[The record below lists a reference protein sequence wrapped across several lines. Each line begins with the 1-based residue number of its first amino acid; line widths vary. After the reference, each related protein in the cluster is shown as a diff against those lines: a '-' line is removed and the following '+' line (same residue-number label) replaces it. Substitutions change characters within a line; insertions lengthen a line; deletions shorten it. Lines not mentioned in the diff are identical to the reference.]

1 MTKGDIS
8 QKPIKNFQFTI
19 LLWIVPVI
27 LFLFLGSD
35 QGSRLDRL
43 GEVEVNKEGKAS
55 YSNGLLEN
63 AKAGIVSAQV
73 KLAGCYAEGRGVR
86 VNRREAAK
94 WYRAAA
100 ERGNVTAQCYLGRCY
115 EKGWGVKKSELEAVE
130 WYRKAAVQGD
140 AYGQFLLGVAY
151 ECGVGVKRDY
161 EQAVEQYRKSAE
173 QESVYGQCFLGSC
186 YEEGLGLEKNEKMA
200 KMWYAE
206 AEENDPKK
214 TAEILKSLR
223 GSQSVKANRFD
234 T

>member
-1 MTKGDIS
+1 MAKRDTS
-8 QKPIKNFQFTI
+8 QKPMKNFPFTI
-19 LLWIVPVI
+19 LLWIVPVS
-27 LFLFLGSD
+27 LFLFFGSD

-43 GEVEVNKEGKAS
+43 GEVEVNKEGKAN

-100 ERGNVTAQCYLGRCY
+100 ERGNVAAQCHLGRCY

-140 AYGQFLLGVAY
+140 PYGQFLLAVAY

-161 EQAVEQYRKSAE
+161 KQAVELYQKSAE
-173 QESVYGQCFLGSC
+173 QGSVFGQCFLGSC
-186 YEEGLGLEKNEKMA
+186 YEEGLGVEKNEKMA

-206 AEENDPKK
+206 AKENDPKV
-214 TAEILKSLR
+214 TAEILRSLR
-223 GSQSVKANRFD
+223 TAK
-234 T
+234 

>member
-8 QKPIKNFQFTI
+8 QKPIKNFPFTI
-19 LLWIVPVI
+19 LLWIVPGI
-27 LFLFLGSD
+27 FFLFGSD

-43 GEVEVNKEGKAS
+43 GEVDVNKEGKAN

-100 ERGNVTAQCYLGRCY
+100 DRGNVTAQCHLGRCY

-161 EQAVEQYRKSAE
+161 KQAVELYQKSAE
-173 QESVYGQCFLGSC
+173 QGSVFGQCFLGSC
-186 YEEGLGLEKNEKMA
+186 YEEGLGVEKNEKMA

-206 AEENDPKK
+206 AKENDPKK

-223 GSQSVKANRFD
+223 GSQ
-234 T
+234 

>member
-1 MTKGDIS
+1 MCQSDRTSFKIGC
-8 QKPIKNFQFTI
+8 PLKNFQFTI
-19 LLWIVPVI
+19 
-27 LFLFLGSD
+27 FLGIALAFFYLFGSHRV
-35 QGSRLDRL
+35 SRLDRL

-63 AKAGIVSAQV
+63 ARAGIVSAQV

-100 ERGNVTAQCYLGRCY
+100 DRGNVTAQCHLGRCY
-115 EKGWGVKKSELEAVE
+115 EKGLGVKKNELEAVE
-130 WYRKAAVQGD
+130 WYRKAAIQGD

-161 EQAVEQYRKSAE
+161 KQAVELYQKSAE
-173 QESVYGQCFLGSC
+173 QGSVFGQCFLGSC
-186 YEEGLGLEKNEKMA
+186 YEEGLGVEKNEKMA

-206 AEENDPKK
+206 AKENDPKK
-214 TAEILKSLR
+214 TAEILQSLR
-223 GSQSVKANRFD
+223 GSQ
-234 T
+234 

>member
-8 QKPIKNFQFTI
+8 QKPIKNFPFTI
-19 LLWIVPVI
+19 LLWVVPVVF
-27 LFLFLGSD
+27 FLFRSD
-35 QGSRLDRL
+35 EGSRLDRL
-43 GEVEVNKEGKAS
+43 GEVEVNKDGKAR

-73 KLAGCYAEGRGVR
+73 KLAGCYADGRGVR

-100 ERGNVTAQCYLGRCY
+100 EKGNVTAQCHLGRSY
-115 EKGWGVKKSELEAVE
+115 EKGLGVKKNELEAVQ
-130 WYRKAAVQGD
+130 WYRKAAGQGD
-140 AYGQFLLGVAY
+140 AYGEFLLGVAY

-161 EQAVEQYRKSAE
+161 EQAVELYQKSAE

-186 YEEGLGLEKNEKMA
+186 YEEGIGVEKNKKLA

-206 AEENDPKK
+206 AKENDPKK

-223 GSQSVKANRFD
+223 TAK
-234 T
+234 

>member
-1 MTKGDIS
+1 MAKRDIT
-8 QKPIKNFQFTI
+8 QNPMKNFPFTI

-27 LFLFLGSD
+27 LFLFFGSD

-43 GEVEVNKEGKAS
+43 GEVEVNQEGKAN

-63 AKAGIVSAQV
+63 ARAGIVSAQV

-86 VNRREAAK
+86 VNRRQAAK

-100 ERGNVTAQCYLGRCY
+100 ERGNVTAQCHLGRCY

-140 AYGQFLLGVAY
+140 PYGQFLLGVAY

-161 EQAVEQYRKSAE
+161 KQAVELYQRSAE
-173 QESVYGQCFLGSC
+173 QGSVFGQCFLGSC
-186 YEEGLGLEKNEKMA
+186 YEEGLGVEKNEKMA

-206 AEENDPKK
+206 AKENDPKK
-214 TAEILKSLR
+214 TAEILKNLR
-223 GSQSVKANRFD
+223 TAK
-234 T
+234 

>member
-1 MTKGDIS
+1 MTKGDMS
-8 QKPIKNFQFTI
+8 QKPIKNFPFTI
-19 LLWIVPVI
+19 LLWIVPVVF
-27 LFLFLGSD
+27 FLFGSD
-35 QGSRLDRL
+35 QSSRLDRL
-43 GEVEVNKEGKAS
+43 VTLEVNKEGKAN

-63 AKAGIVSAQV
+63 ARAGIVSAQV

-100 ERGNVTAQCYLGRCY
+100 EKGNVTAQCRLGRCY
-115 EKGWGVKKSELEAVE
+115 EKGLGVKKSELEAVQ
-130 WYRKAAVQGD
+130 WYGKAAAQGD
-140 AYGQFLLGVAY
+140 SYGEFLLGVAY

-186 YEEGLGLEKNEKMA
+186 YEEGLGVEKNEKMA

-206 AEENDPKK
+206 AKNNDPKK
-214 TAEILKSLR
+214 AAEILKGLR
-223 GSQSVKANRFD
+223 TQM
-234 T
+234 

>member
-1 MTKGDIS
+1 MAKRDIS
-8 QKPIKNFQFTI
+8 QKPIKNFPFTI

-27 LFLFLGSD
+27 FFLFGSN
-35 QGSRLDRL
+35 QGSRFDRL
-43 GEVEVNKEGKAS
+43 GTLEVNKEGKAN

-100 ERGNVTAQCYLGRCY
+100 DRGNVTAQCHLGRCY

-130 WYRKAAVQGD
+130 WYRKAAAQGD

-151 ECGVGVKRDY
+151 ECGVGVNRDY
-161 EQAVEQYRKSAE
+161 KQAVELYQKSAE
-173 QESVYGQCFLGSC
+173 QGSVFGQCFLGSC
-186 YEEGLGLEKNEKMA
+186 YEEGLGVEKNGYMA

-206 AEENDPKK
+206 AKENDPKK

-223 GSQSVKANRFD
+223 DSQ
-234 T
+234 

>member
-1 MTKGDIS
+1 MAKRDIS
-8 QKPIKNFQFTI
+8 QKPMNNFPFKI
-19 LLWIVPVI
+19 LIWIVPVVF
-27 LFLFLGSD
+27 FLFGSD
-35 QGSRLDRL
+35 QGSSLDRL
-43 GEVEVNKEGKAS
+43 VTLEVNKEGKAN

-63 AKAGIVSAQV
+63 ARAGIVSAQV

-100 ERGNVTAQCYLGRCY
+100 EKGNVTAQCLLGRCY
-115 EKGWGVKKSELEAVE
+115 EKGWGVKKSELEAVQ
-130 WYRKAAVQGD
+130 WYRKAAAQGD
-140 AYGQFLLGVAY
+140 SYGEFLLGVAY

-186 YEEGLGLEKNEKMA
+186 YEEGLGVEKNEKIA

-206 AEENDPKK
+206 AKNNDPKK
-214 TAEILKSLR
+214 AAEILKGLR
-223 GSQSVKANRFD
+223 AQM
-234 T
+234 

>member
-1 MTKGDIS
+1 MTKEDIS
-8 QKPIKNFQFTI
+8 QKPIKNFPFTI
-19 LLWIVPVI
+19 LLWIVPVVF
-27 LFLFLGSD
+27 FLFRSD
-35 QGSRLDRL
+35 EGSRLDRL
-43 GEVEVNKEGKAS
+43 GTLEVNKEAKS
-55 YSNGLLEN
+55 NYSNGLLEN

-100 ERGNVTAQCYLGRCY
+100 DRGNVTAQCHLGRCY

-161 EQAVEQYRKSAE
+161 KQAVELYQKSAE
-173 QESVYGQCFLGSC
+173 QGSVFGQCFLGSC
-186 YEEGLGLEKNEKMA
+186 YEEGLGVEKNEKMA

-206 AEENDPKK
+206 AKENDPKK

-223 GSQSVKANRFD
+223 GSQ
-234 T
+234 

>member
-1 MTKGDIS
+1 MAKSDIS
-8 QKPIKNFQFTI
+8 NKPMKNFPFKI
-19 LLWIVPVI
+19 LLWILPVI

-100 ERGNVTAQCYLGRCY
+100 ERGNVTAQCHLGRSY
-115 EKGWGVKKSELEAVE
+115 ENGWGVKRNELEAVK
-130 WYRKAAVQGD
+130 WYRKAAGQGD
-140 AYGQFLLGVAY
+140 AYGEFLLGVAY

-161 EQAVEQYRKSAE
+161 KQAVKLYQNSAE
-173 QESVYGQCFLGSC
+173 QGSVYGQCFLGSC
-186 YEEGLGLEKNEKMA
+186 YEEGFGVEKNENMA

-206 AEENDPKK
+206 AKENDPKK

-223 GSQSVKANRFD
+223 TAK
-234 T
+234 

>member
-1 MTKGDIS
+1 MAKRDIS
-8 QKPIKNFQFTI
+8 QKPMKNFPFTI

-27 LFLFLGSD
+27 LFLFFGSD

-43 GEVEVNKEGKAS
+43 GEVEVNKEGKAN

-73 KLAGCYAEGRGVR
+73 QLAGCYAEGRGVR

-100 ERGNVTAQCYLGRCY
+100 ERGNVTAQCHLGRCY

-130 WYRKAAVQGD
+130 WYRKAAAQGD

-151 ECGVGVKRDY
+151 ECGVGVNRDY
-161 EQAVEQYRKSAE
+161 KQAVELYQKSAE
-173 QESVYGQCFLGSC
+173 QGSVFGQCFLGSC
-186 YEEGLGLEKNEKMA
+186 YEEGLGVEKNEKMA

-206 AEENDPKK
+206 AKENDPKK

-223 GSQSVKANRFD
+223 GSQ
-234 T
+234 

>member
-1 MTKGDIS
+1 MAKRDIT
-8 QKPIKNFQFTI
+8 QKPMENFPFKI

-27 LFLFLGSD
+27 LFLFFGSD

-43 GEVEVNKEGKAS
+43 GTLEVNKEGKAN

-63 AKAGIVSAQV
+63 ARAGIVSAEV

-100 ERGNVTAQCYLGRCY
+100 ERGNVTAQCHLGRCY

-151 ECGVGVKRDY
+151 ECGAGVKRDY
-161 EQAVEQYRKSAE
+161 KQAVELYQRSAE
-173 QESVYGQCFLGSC
+173 QGSVFGQCFLGSC
-186 YEEGLGLEKNEKMA
+186 YEEGLGVEKNEKMA

-206 AEENDPKK
+206 AKENDPKK
-214 TAEILKSLR
+214 TSEILKSLR
-223 GSQSVKANRFD
+223 TVK
-234 T
+234 

>member
-1 MTKGDIS
+1 MTKGDMS
-8 QKPIKNFQFTI
+8 QKPIKNFPFTI
-19 LLWIVPVI
+19 LLWIVPVVF
-27 LFLFLGSD
+27 FLFGSD
-35 QGSRLDRL
+35 QSSRLDRL
-43 GEVEVNKEGKAS
+43 VTLEVNKEGKAN

-63 AKAGIVSAQV
+63 ARAGIVSAQV

-100 ERGNVTAQCYLGRCY
+100 EKGNVTAQCRLGRCY
-115 EKGWGVKKSELEAVE
+115 EKGLGVKKSELEAVQ
-130 WYRKAAVQGD
+130 WYGKAAAQGD
-140 AYGQFLLGVAY
+140 SYGEFLLGVAY

-186 YEEGLGLEKNEKMA
+186 YEEGLGVEKNEKMA

-206 AEENDPKK
+206 AKNNDPKK
-214 TAEILKSLR
+214 AAEILKGLR
-223 GSQSVKANRFD
+223 TQMW
-234 T
+234 

>member
-63 AKAGIVSAQV
+63 AKAGIVSAQL

-100 ERGNVTAQCYLGRCY
+100 ERGNVTAQCHLGRCY
-115 EKGWGVKKSELEAVE
+115 EKGWGIKRSELEAVE

-161 EQAVEQYRKSAE
+161 EQAVELYQKSAE

-186 YEEGLGLEKNEKMA
+186 YEEGLGVEKNEKMA

-206 AEENDPKK
+206 AKKNDPKK
-214 TAEILKSLR
+214 AAEILKGLR
-223 GSQSVKANRFD
+223 SQM
-234 T
+234 

>member
-1 MTKGDIS
+1 MTKGDIT
-8 QKPIKNFQFTI
+8 QKPIKNFPFTI
-19 LLWIVPVI
+19 LLWIVPVVF
-27 LFLFLGSD
+27 FLFGSD
-35 QGSRLDRL
+35 QGGRLDRL
-43 GEVEVNKEGKAS
+43 VTLEVNKEGKAN

-63 AKAGIVSAQV
+63 ARAGIVSAQV

-100 ERGNVTAQCYLGRCY
+100 EKGNVTAQCHLGRCY
-115 EKGWGVKKSELEAVE
+115 EKGWGVKKSELEAVK
-130 WYRKAAVQGD
+130 WYRKAAAQGD
-140 AYGQFLLGVAY
+140 SYGEFLLGVAY

-186 YEEGLGLEKNEKMA
+186 YEEGLGVEKNEKMA

-206 AEENDPKK
+206 AKNNDPKK
-214 TAEILKSLR
+214 AAEILKGLR
-223 GSQSVKANRFD
+223 TQM
-234 T
+234 

>member
-8 QKPIKNFQFTI
+8 QKPIKNFPFTI

-35 QGSRLDRL
+35 QGSRLGRL
-43 GEVEVNKEGKAS
+43 GTVEVIQEPKAN
-55 YSNGLLEN
+55 YSDGLLKN

-100 ERGNVTAQCYLGRCY
+100 ERGNVTAQCHLGRCY
-115 EKGWGVKKSELEAVE
+115 EKGWGIKRSELEAVE

-161 EQAVEQYRKSAE
+161 EQAVELYQKSAE

-186 YEEGLGLEKNEKMA
+186 YEEGLGVEKNEKMA

-206 AEENDPKK
+206 AKKNDPKK
-214 TAEILKSLR
+214 AAEILKGLR
-223 GSQSVKANRFD
+223 SQM
-234 T
+234 